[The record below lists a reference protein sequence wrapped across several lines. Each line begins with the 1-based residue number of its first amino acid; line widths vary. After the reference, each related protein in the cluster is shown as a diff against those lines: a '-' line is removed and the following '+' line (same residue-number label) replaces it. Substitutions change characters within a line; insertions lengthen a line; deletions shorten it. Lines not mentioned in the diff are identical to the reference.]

1 MIDRAQFLQGASL
14 LVVAFGVPRV
24 AAAQSAPAAAALTQV
39 DAWLAI
45 DPQSQVTVF
54 FGKVELGTGVQTAV
68 AQLIADELDV
78 PFNSIQVVQGDTAL
92 TPNQGYTAGSQTLT
106 SGALAV
112 RQAAAVARAKL
123 LELGAARLNAPV
135 PACTTADSAVL
146 VMSAPERHR
155 LVRQANRR
163 PSLRSAGFAEIRSSV
178 RNRRSRP
185 AEHRST
191 GRHPRQDFRI
201 VQLRRR
207 VRVPGMLHGR
217 VICPPAPVRR
227 WRASMNRR

>member
-54 FGKVELGTGVQTAV
+54 FGKVELGTGVETAV
-68 AQLIADELDV
+68 AQLIADELYV

-112 RQAAAVARAKL
+112 RQAAAVRAKL

-146 VMSAPERHR
+146 VMSAPERHVSYGT
-155 LVRQANRR
+155 LIGGRR
-163 PSLRSAGFAEIRSSV
+163 FDLQVSPNPQLRSQSTFATSGTSVPRVDIPAKIFGQFSFVGEPCACRACCRPRDLSAGARCDVGE
-178 RNRRSRP
+178 RR
-185 AEHRST
+185 
-191 GRHPRQDFRI
+191 
-201 VQLRRR
+201 
-207 VRVPGMLHGR
+207 
-217 VICPPAPVRR
+217 
-227 WRASMNRR
+227 